1 MRSTEGRGPRFVCL
15 AFAFVVGC
23 APRAPSCVT
32 GDLTKMP
39 DGRVVESFA
48 PWSHDAK
55 VCRVGGYVVVGPA
68 GRSDGSLWI
77 ERDGK
82 PFVMIQEGTEVD
94 VFSNQ
99 HDQGG
104 ARPVLTLQDRDGDG
118 SFDFLSYETRD
129 GHGDPAGEVT
139 DGDLDGE
146 ADFKVLPG
154 GTGALARIG
163 GQWCPLQKQ
172 GDRQGALIDGKWRPV
187 RREGWRWILI
197 E

>member
-1 MRSTEGRGPRFVCL
+1 M
-15 AFAFVVGC
+15 
-23 APRAPSCVT
+23 
-32 GDLTKMP
+32 
-39 DGRVVESFA
+39 
-48 PWSHDAK
+48 
-55 VCRVGGYVVVGPA
+55 GYVAHSVVPTSPTRPA
-68 GRSDGSLWI
+68 LKQ
-77 ERDGK
+77 ERWK
-82 PFVMIQEGTEVD
+82 RAHPEFCRQGTEVD
-94 VFSNQ
+94 VFSNR

-118 SFDFLSYETRD
+118 SFDFLSYEARD